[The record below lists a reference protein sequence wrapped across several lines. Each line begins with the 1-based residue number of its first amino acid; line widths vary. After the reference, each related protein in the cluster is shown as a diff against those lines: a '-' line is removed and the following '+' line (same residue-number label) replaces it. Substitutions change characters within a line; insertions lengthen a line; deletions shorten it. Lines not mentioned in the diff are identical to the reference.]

1 VLSQALGIERFR
13 GMHLSSSLRLGSVAL
28 QGHWHSPTGPRG
40 GLPPRSGVWEA
51 EQAWPRSRS
60 PNMCGAEA
68 WALEPYHDALV
79 VPLSGYAASNCAGA
93 AIDFKKKIFRRTE
106 KLLMPAEDAL
116 T

>member
-1 VLSQALGIERFR
+1 
-13 GMHLSSSLRLGSVAL
+13 
-28 QGHWHSPTGPRG
+28 
-40 GLPPRSGVWEA
+40 
-51 EQAWPRSRS
+51 
-60 PNMCGAEA
+60 MCGAEA